1 MLELDPGMMIW
12 TWITFAIVMVI
23 LSKTALK
30 PILQAIESRELS
42 VKENLENAERQRLE
56 AQALLEKHNQL
67 LSEAENQGQKI
78 IKENQLLAEKLR
90 QEILERSRAESAIL
104 LEKTTR
110 EIEALKESAL
120 AELRA
125 EVADLAIGA
134 AEKILLE
141 NLDESRQK
149 TVVDAY
155 LQSLPKTMNN

>member
-1 MLELDPGMMIW
+1 
-12 TWITFAIVMVI
+12 
-23 LSKTALK
+23 
-30 PILQAIESRELS
+30 
-42 VKENLENAERQRLE
+42 
-56 AQALLEKHNQL
+56 
-67 LSEAENQGQKI
+67 
-78 IKENQLLAEKLR
+78 
-90 QEILERSRAESAIL
+90 L

-141 NLDESRQK
+141 NLDEARQK

>member
-141 NLDESRQK
+141 NLDEARQK